1 MLLINARSRQI
12 QLSLYFFLASMSHL
26 KWAGHP
32 YLQPSRERERERIR
46 LLDTFLY
53 YAMELIIYAH
63 ICSIDIQNIS
73 NEVTS
78 GSDTSSHPSAPGL
91 SKFPD
96 PPDVGFLRLIAI
108 FEDLKLQCM
117 SWYFLFLSNTW
128 NLNEFPE
135 PVMCIEI
142 YESLLR

>member
-12 QLSLYFFLASMSHL
+12 QLSLYFFLSSMSHVWSEL
-26 KWAGHP
+26 DILICSP
-32 YLQPSRERERERIR
+32 VERENKIVRYIFI
-46 LLDTFLY
+46 LCNGTY
-53 YAMELIIYAH
+53 NICTYS
-63 ICSIDIQNIS
+63 ICSINIQNIS

-91 SKFPD
+91 SKFLD
-96 PPDVGFLRLIAI
+96 APDVGFLRLIAI
-108 FEDLKLQCM
+108 FKDLKLQCM

-128 NLNEFPE
+128 NLNRFPE